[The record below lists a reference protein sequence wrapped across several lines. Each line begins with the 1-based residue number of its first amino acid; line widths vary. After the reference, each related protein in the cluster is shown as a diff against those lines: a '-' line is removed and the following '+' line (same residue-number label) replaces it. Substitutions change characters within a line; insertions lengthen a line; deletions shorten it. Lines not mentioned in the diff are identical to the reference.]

1 MSRMT
6 LKRCAAVAQNPES
19 KTDFVSSVSS
29 QKRLHLG
36 DADSRLHDEEQ
47 DGVYR
52 AADLFGSQCSPENN
66 PAENAFAGYSTQ
78 DEEFA
83 DEDDDDFVTENET
96 GGGTARS
103 VSNAGLQETERWNS
117 DPIRLYLSQM
127 SNIPLLTREEEVVL
141 AKRIEKTR
149 NAFRRAVLGS
159 PYSLH
164 NAFQTLTKVYHGQLA
179 FERTIR
185 MSLSERL
192 SKRQIQRRMPIHLQ
206 TLAPMMEAM
215 MLDFEIGR
223 HKNSPEKDKAEA
235 RKRFKTRSRRALVL
249 IEEVSLRNRRVHAL
263 KLQLEKF
270 SARMDE
276 IQRLLNDDSVKMMPE
291 RRAMLRKELHGII
304 RQTQEGPS
312 ALRQRCQRIKTALKE
327 YEQAKNALSQSN
339 LRLVICVAKKYRN
352 RGLTFLDLIQEGNT
366 GLMRAV
372 DKFEYRRGFK
382 FSTYAMWWIRQAITR
397 AIAEQS
403 RTIRIPVN
411 MIDTLSHIRSA
422 ERELYQRN
430 GKVPSLGEIAEA
442 ADMSEEEISRVS
454 LIGGNP
460 VSLEHPVGEDDDRC
474 FGELVA
480 DNSFERPDESAH
492 NELLRKELGKVLK
505 TLSPRERKII
515 ELRYGLLNGYS
526 YTLEEVG
533 KIFSVT
539 RERVR
544 QIESCAVQKLQ
555 QPGRSNILASFI
567 SEE

>member
-1 MSRMT
+1 MT
-6 LKRCAAVAQNPES
+6 LERCAPVAQEQQAAAA
-19 KTDFVSSVSS
+19 KTMPRF
-29 QKRLHLG
+29 KFEEAIHRLNE
-36 DADSRLHDEEQ
+36 DETDSI
-47 DGVYR
+47 YR
-52 AADLFGSQCSPENN
+52 AADIFGSFDSSKKRISDEDMFQTGE
-66 PAENAFAGYSTQ
+66 PAC
-78 DEEFA
+78 A
-83 DEDDDDFVTENET
+83 DEDIDFDDDEDDFGIER
-96 GGGTARS
+96 GTDKTVS
-103 VSNAGLQETERWNS
+103 VSILKSDMETERWNS
-117 DPIRLYLSQM
+117 DPVRLYLSQM
-127 SNIPLLTREEEVVL
+127 SNIPLLTREEEYVL

-149 NAFRRAVLGS
+149 NTFRRSVLGS

-192 SKRQIQRRMPIHLQ
+192 SKRQIQRRMPVHLQ
-206 TLAPMMEAM
+206 TLAPMMELTTA
-215 MLDFEIGR
+215 DFELLAR
-223 HKNSPEKDKAEA
+223 KSTPPKVKAET
-235 RKRFKTRSRRALVL
+235 RKRFLARCRRALILV
-249 IEEVSLRNRRVHAL
+249 EEVNMRNRRIHAL
-263 KLQLEKF
+263 KAQLEKM
-270 SARMDE
+270 SSRMDE
-276 IQRLLNDDSVKMMPE
+276 IQRLMHDRSVKMMPE
-291 RRAMLRKELHGII
+291 RKAMLRKELHSLVRQAQETPKQLRRRCERI
-304 RQTQEGPS
+304 RT
-312 ALRQRCQRIKTALKE
+312 ALRD
-327 YEQAKNALSQSN
+327 YENAKNALSRSN
-339 LRLVICVAKKYRN
+339 LRLVVYVAKKYRN

-372 DKFEYRRGFK
+372 DKFEYRRRFK

-430 GKVPSLGEIAEA
+430 GKAPTLYEVAQA
-442 ADMSEEEISRVS
+442 ADMSEEEINRVS

-460 VSLEHPVGEDDDRC
+460 VSLEHPVGEDDDRS
-474 FGELVA
+474 FGEMVA
-480 DNSFERPDESAH
+480 DESFDRPEASAH
-492 NELLRKELGKVLK
+492 NDLLRKELGKVLK

-515 ELRYGLLNGYS
+515 ELRYGLVNGYS

-555 QPGRSNILASFI
+555 QPGRCKALAGFI
-567 SEE
+567 AAAE